1 MPDDRPL
8 HSVDTVHGALQ
19 VYPTKVV
26 LVRSG
31 CLAFL
36 NHGMKGNKE
45 IPIRSISA
53 MQLKDAGM
61 MTSGYLQ
68 FDISGSST
76 STDGLLDATSD
87 ENTVMFKRGQQEDIE
102 EAKSAI
108 ERLMNEQGGEG
119 KPSNVSVAD
128 ELEKYHNLL
137 EKGAISQ
144 EDCDQK
150 KDELLDG

>member
-1 MPDDRPL
+1 
-8 HSVDTVHGALQ
+8 
-19 VYPTKVV
+19 
-26 LVRSG
+26 
-31 CLAFL
+31 
-36 NHGMKGNKE
+36 MKGNKE